1 MNAIHKYVVSVDDAK
16 ARQKLLRD
24 REGAVLAVQEH
35 RTEYLTWK
43 RRWVAS
49 MRRLRELNK
58 QLEAL

>member
-1 MNAIHKYVVSVDDAK
+1 MNALHKYVISVDDAK

-24 REGAVLAVQEH
+24 REGAALAVQQH

-49 MRRLRELNK
+49 MRRLAELNK
-58 QLEAL
+58 QLEDL